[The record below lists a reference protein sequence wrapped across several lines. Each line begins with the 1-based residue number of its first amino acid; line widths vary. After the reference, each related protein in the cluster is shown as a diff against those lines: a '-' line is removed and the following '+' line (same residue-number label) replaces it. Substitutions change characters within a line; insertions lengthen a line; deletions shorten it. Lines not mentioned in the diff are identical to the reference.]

1 VLLVNNINNLSSVG
15 APTLSWIQNGAMQK
29 KNGDLDFSSFSTEDR
44 EMVTEVLTSLKNT
57 PDETFNRAAQ

>member
-1 VLLVNNINNLSSVG
+1 
-15 APTLSWIQNGAMQK
+15 MQK